1 MSLDGGLQRIWYG
14 PAWLSVPLW
23 PLGWIFRVVVALRRG
38 LYSIGL
44 LRRHRIPV
52 PVVVVGNL
60 TVGGTGKTPVT
71 AWLARQLSLR
81 GHRVGVV
88 LRGYGG
94 RHSGAPR
101 IVTASDDPV
110 EVGDEALLH
119 ARRAPHVVVI
129 GADRVAAARLA
140 AEQGAEAVVC
150 DDGLQ
155 HLRLVRDY
163 EIAVVDAVRGLG
175 NRRLLPAGPLR
186 EPATRLEDVDAV
198 VPTRRGSG
206 IEAPVHPRR
215 PYVAAA
221 RFEPGLAVN
230 VLSGERRPLTAFQ
243 GAPVHAVAGIG
254 HPAAFFAFLAE
265 AGLHVEG
272 HALPDHAALDPRALP
287 FPDGATVLMTEKDA
301 VKCAQYARPGW
312 WYVELDVAIDRGT
325 ARDLIALV
333 LERTGLT
340 GAGVN
345 LG

>member
-1 MSLDGGLQRIWYG
+1 MSLESGLQRAWYG
-14 PAWLSVPLW
+14 PAWLSLPLW
-23 PLGWIFRVVVALRRG
+23 PLGWIFRLVVALRRG

-44 LRRHRIPV
+44 LRRHRVTV

-60 TVGGTGKTPVT
+60 TVGGTGKTPIT

-101 IVTASDDPV
+101 LVTASDDPAD
-110 EVGDEALLH
+110 VGDEALLH
-119 ARRAPHVVVI
+119 ARREPHVVVI
-129 GADRVAAARLA
+129 GADRVAAANLA

-155 HLRLVRDY
+155 HLRLARDY

-175 NRRLLPAGPLR
+175 NRHLLPAGPLR
-186 EPATRLEDVDAV
+186 EPASRLEGVDAV
-198 VPTRRGSG
+198 LIARRGPG
-206 IEAPVHPRR
+206 DAAPVHPRR
-215 PYVAAA
+215 PYVAEA

-230 VLSGERRPLTAFQ
+230 LLSGERRPLTTFQ

-254 HPAAFFAFLAE
+254 HPAAFFASLGE
-265 AGLHVEG
+265 AGLDVEG
-272 HALPDHAALDPRALP
+272 HALPDHAALDPHALP
-287 FPDGATVLMTEKDA
+287 FADDATVLMTEKDA
-301 VKCAQYARPGW
+301 VKCTKYARPGW
-312 WYVELDVAIDRGT
+312 WYVELDVVIDRGT
-325 ARDLIALV
+325 AHDLIALV

-340 GAGVN
+340 GAGVK